1 MRVCMCS
8 EQCDPGQ
15 SPHAHTA
22 VTMHGPSVNIG
33 DGVRALT
40 FFIRKDVYGPPIL
53 SGKIVL

>member
-1 MRVCMCS
+1 MCS

-33 DGVRALT
+33 EGVRALT